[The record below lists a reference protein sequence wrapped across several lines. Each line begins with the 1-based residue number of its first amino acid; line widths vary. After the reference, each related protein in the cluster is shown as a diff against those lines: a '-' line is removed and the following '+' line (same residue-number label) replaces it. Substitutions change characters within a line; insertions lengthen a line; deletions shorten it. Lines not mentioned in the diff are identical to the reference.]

1 MPRVALNAN
10 KIYSLPE
17 KIFIKTVFKKILVIS
32 PETAN
37 WLVLNNETQK
47 KIYEHLSNGFNI
59 AEVIKKFPWNR
70 EDILAVLKEIEAKNF
85 ESLEVNY
92 PAKKGMYIYLTNRC
106 NERCRHCYMYAGE
119 KIENELSTDEVK
131 NLLRSFAE
139 NQGQLVTFTGGEATT
154 REDLSEILQCAK
166 NEKLT
171 TCLLTN
177 GILLNRNF
185 VERLKNYVDEIQISL
200 DGYDSQSYFA
210 VRQVD
215 AFDQVLSA
223 IDNAVKANIR
233 TTVAV
238 TPLQETLIGHTDDY
252 IKFINDLREKYADKI
267 FFVKLNT
274 ELLDGRDVKPT
285 NSSNDIYRNEIRKI
299 LSEISPFSSEE
310 GFAIDHRNNTG
321 FNNCGYGGLTIS
333 ANGDV
338 YGCNLINLCAL
349 QGNIRDDKFDD
360 ILQRMNK
367 IIAFSN
373 IDNLYPC
380 CECELKLLCGG
391 GCRIKNF
398 SRLVNLNWKDLTPE
412 KTCIRERTIECTTK
426 DKEKIYRMMILS
438 NRLFYR

>member
-1 MPRVALNAN
+1 MPHVALNAN

-17 KIFIKTVFKKILVIS
+17 KIFIKTVFEKILVIS

-59 AEVIKKFPWNR
+59 AEVMKKFPRNR

-154 REDLSEILQCAK
+154 REDLFEILHCAK
-166 NEKLT
+166 DEKLT

-177 GILLNRNF
+177 GIFLNRNF
-185 VERLKNYVDEIQISL
+185 VEGLKNYVDEIQISL

-238 TPLQETLIGHTDDY
+238 TPLQETLIGHTDV
-252 IKFINDLREKYADKI
+252 I
-267 FFVKLNT
+267 
-274 ELLDGRDVKPT
+274 
-285 NSSNDIYRNEIRKI
+285 
-299 LSEISPFSSEE
+299 
-310 GFAIDHRNNTG
+310 
-321 FNNCGYGGLTIS
+321 
-333 ANGDV
+333 
-338 YGCNLINLCAL
+338 
-349 QGNIRDDKFDD
+349 
-360 ILQRMNK
+360 
-367 IIAFSN
+367 
-373 IDNLYPC
+373 
-380 CECELKLLCGG
+380 
-391 GCRIKNF
+391 
-398 SRLVNLNWKDLTPE
+398 
-412 KTCIRERTIECTTK
+412 
-426 DKEKIYRMMILS
+426 
-438 NRLFYR
+438 